1 LDKERKIQIIKA
13 AVKRFTKHGLN
24 KTTLDEVARDLR
36 IGKATIYH
44 YFKSKEDLYYKTLNY
59 EISLYLE
66 EIKLILNNE
75 SKTPKEIIIEYLAF
89 KENLGSRYK
98 LIFELLLH
106 ILTGTQIDPELNS
119 LQELLNQE
127 KAAVKDLLKRSPKK
141 EETGTLADFFSAHSW
156 GLLFGSILTNTAN
169 PADGV
174 ANQNEEQMKVK
185 KENLINELESFFK

>member
-141 EETGTLADFFSAHSW
+141 EETGTLADFFAQQVNS
-156 GLLFGSILTNTAN
+156 LFI
-169 PADGV
+169 
-174 ANQNEEQMKVK
+174 
-185 KENLINELESFFK
+185 